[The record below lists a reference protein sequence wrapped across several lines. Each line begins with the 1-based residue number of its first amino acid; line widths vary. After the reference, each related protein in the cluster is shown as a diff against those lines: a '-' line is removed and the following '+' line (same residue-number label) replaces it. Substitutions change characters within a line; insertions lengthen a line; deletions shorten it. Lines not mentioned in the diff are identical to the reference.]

1 MTLRRFL
8 VLLIWWCMLPLF
20 VLAAVLAA
28 WHVVGLRADHE
39 EKAQRLTANAAAVV
53 DRYVQARVDALAML
67 ALSPLADDLT
77 HPGGLY
83 REAQAFRASFDSDVV
98 LASPDRRALFDTGV
112 PLGSALPPVPR
123 PEGHSAIQDALDT
136 GRPAV
141 GDLFA
146 GPAPGTELVAI
157 AAPGVRHGRTEFLLL
172 SLAGAHQFER
182 SLAQITFPARAAL
195 ALRDS
200 RGRLIARIG
209 APEVADAML
218 FTSTL
223 RQAPWRVELVLPRD
237 EVAAPAANVAG
248 ALALATLVATLAG
261 ALGAFWAGRRLAAS
275 ARSLADGSAT
285 PPPLAIAEIEAA
297 RATLRRA
304 DQAREQAEQR
314 RQASDAEYRRRL
326 ERAALALQASE
337 ATLRGV
343 FDSASEAIVTANAVQ
358 FIVMANPAAAR
369 MFRCPAEQL
378 VGRPLAS
385 LLPERHRRVHEE
397 RVRRFGHGDDS
408 ARRMRPER
416 EVIALR
422 ADGEEFPAEVGISH
436 VHIDGR
442 ELYTAIVRDITERHR
457 AEAALLASK
466 TKLETALASMND
478 AVMIT
483 DGAGRIVEFND
494 ACVRFHRFASR
505 DACRATLAAQ
515 AELIEVS
522 LGDGTL
528 VPVDSWVVAR
538 ALRGET
544 VSQAEYRLRRKD
556 SGERWFGSYSFAPIR
571 AADGSVAGAVI
582 SAHDVTELKQS
593 RAEVEASNRAL
604 QRLLAVQDRVQ
615 EDERQRIARELHDD
629 LQQTLAAI
637 TMEVA
642 AARRDAGADAS
653 ATLARIH
660 ALAGAGIAST
670 RRIVN
675 DLRPRILE
683 DLGLG
688 PALEALAASFAQR
701 SGLACEFHTDLGEP
715 DETAQAPALATCLYR
730 VAQEALNNV
739 GKHAGARRVRITLMR
754 LTPSSARRGRLRLEI
769 ADDGRGHAPEDLAK
783 PGSYGLLGIGERV
796 RAFGGTLRVVAP
808 PEGGTTIEVEVELPA
823 DGA

>member
-20 VLAAVLAA
+20 VLAAVLAG
-28 WHVVGLRADHE
+28 WHVVSLRADHE
-39 EKAQRLTANAAAVV
+39 EKARRLAANAAAVV

-67 ALSPLADDLT
+67 AQSPLADDLAQLE
-77 HPGGLY
+77 GLY
-83 REAQAFRASFDSDVV
+83 REAQAFGQSFDGDVV
-98 LASPDRRALFDTGV
+98 LASPDRQVLFDTAV
-112 PLGSALPPVPR
+112 PLGAPLPPVPR
-123 PEGHSAIQDALDT
+123 PDGHSAIQDALDS

-146 GPAPGTELVAI
+146 GPVAGDARVAI
-157 AAPGVRHGRTEFLLL
+157 AAPGVRDGRIRFLLL
-172 SLAGAHQFER
+172 SLAGARHFER
-182 SLAQITFPARAAL
+182 ALAQITFPRRASL

-200 RGRLIARIG
+200 RGRFIARIG
-209 APEVADAML
+209 APSVADTMA

-223 RQAPWRVELVLPRD
+223 GHAPWSVELALPRD
-237 EVAAPAANVAG
+237 EVTAPVAYVGG
-248 ALALATLVATLAG
+248 ALALAMAVATLVG
-261 ALGAFWAGRRLAAS
+261 ALGAVWAGRRLAAS
-275 ARSLADGSAT
+275 ARSLADGSAA

-304 DQAREQAEQR
+304 DHAREHAEQQR
-314 RQASDAEYRRRL
+314 RASDAEYRRQL
-326 ERAALALQASE
+326 ERASLALQASE
-337 ATLRGV
+337 AMLRGV
-343 FDSASEAIVTANAVQ
+343 FESASEAIVTANAAQ

-369 MFRCPAEQL
+369 MFGCPPEQL
-378 VGRPLAS
+378 VGRSLAS
-385 LLPERHRRVHEE
+385 LLPERHRSAHEE
-397 RVRRFGHGDDS
+397 LVRRFGLGDDS
-408 ARRMRPER
+408 ARRMRPGR
-416 EVIALR
+416 EVMALR

-442 ELYTAIVRDITERHR
+442 ELYTAIVRDVTERQR

-505 DACRATLAAQ
+505 AACDAMRAAQ
-515 AELIEVS
+515 SDLIEAS
-522 LGDGTL
+522 YGDGTP
-528 VPVDSWVVAR
+528 VPAGSWVVAR

-544 VSQAEYRLRRKD
+544 VSQAEYRLRRRD
-556 SGERWFGSYSFAPIR
+556 SGERWIGSYSFAPIR
-571 AADGSVAGAVI
+571 FADGAIAGAVI
-582 SAHDVTELKQS
+582 TAHDITELKQS
-593 RAEVEASNRAL
+593 QADLEASNLAL
-604 QRLLAVQDRVQ
+604 QRLLAAQDRVQ

-637 TMEVA
+637 TMEAA
-642 AARRDAGADAS
+642 AARRDAASDAGP
-653 ATLARIH
+653 ALARIH
-660 ALAGAGIAST
+660 ALAGAGIVST

-683 DLGLG
+683 DLGLA
-688 PALEALAASFAQR
+688 PALEALAATFAQR
-701 SGLACEFHTDLGEP
+701 SGLACEFHTDLGEAE
-715 DETAQAPALATCLYR
+715 DMARAPALATCLYR

-739 GKHAGARRVRITLMR
+739 GKHAGARRVRITLTR
-754 LTPSSARRGRLRLEI
+754 IAAAPTGRGRIRLVI
-769 ADDGRGHAPEDLAK
+769 ADDGRGHAPQDLAK

-796 RAFGGTLRVVAP
+796 RAFGGTVQVLAP
-808 PEGGTTIEVEVELPA
+808 PAGGTTIEVEVELPPRA
-823 DGA
+823 A